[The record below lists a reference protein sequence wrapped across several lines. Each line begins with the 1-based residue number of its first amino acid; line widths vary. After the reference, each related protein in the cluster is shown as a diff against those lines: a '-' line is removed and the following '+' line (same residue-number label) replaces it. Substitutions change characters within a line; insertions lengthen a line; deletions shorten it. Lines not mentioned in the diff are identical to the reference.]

1 MSRFEEDNFGKMSF
15 DLKLPLAARDIY
27 LFILISVSKF
37 PDECLMIN
45 IVACFYIIN
54 VIHSLQYEYVL
65 CLCFGP
71 PGNAVNRSKPA
82 YVVLECITECP

>member
-15 DLKLPLAARDIY
+15 DLKLPLAAKDIY

-45 IVACFYIIN
+45 IVACF
-54 VIHSLQYEYVL
+54 
-65 CLCFGP
+65 
-71 PGNAVNRSKPA
+71 
-82 YVVLECITECP
+82 